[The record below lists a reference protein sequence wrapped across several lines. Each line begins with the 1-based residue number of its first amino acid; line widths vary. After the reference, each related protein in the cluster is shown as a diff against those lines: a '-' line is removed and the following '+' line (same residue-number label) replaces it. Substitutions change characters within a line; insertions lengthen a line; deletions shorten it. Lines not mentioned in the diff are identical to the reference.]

1 VKVSKKRH
9 LTVYWE
15 EQEDRKLMEKLSEVA
30 RREKRSKSSTT
41 LIALKQYVKRYFED
55 EDEGE
60 R

>member
-1 VKVSKKRH
+1 MSKKRH

>member
-15 EQEDRKLMEKLSEVA
+15 EQEDRKLMEKLSEVS